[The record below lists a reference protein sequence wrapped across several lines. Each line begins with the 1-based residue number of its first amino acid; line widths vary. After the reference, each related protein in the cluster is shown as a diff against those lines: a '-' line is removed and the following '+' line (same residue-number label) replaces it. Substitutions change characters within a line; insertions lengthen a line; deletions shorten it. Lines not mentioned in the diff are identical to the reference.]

1 MREWTNKSMKK
12 MKKNQVISDCCSLD
26 GSEFR
31 ETLTESF
38 VNHVSIYAFLISIFD
53 LRSVISQLYGQ
64 LMYCSRL

>member
-1 MREWTNKSMKK
+1 MKK

-31 ETLTESF
+31 ETLTEF
-38 VNHVSIYAFLISIFD
+38 VNHVSMYAFLISVLD

>member
-1 MREWTNKSMKK
+1 MREWNNKSMKK

-38 VNHVSIYAFLISIFD
+38 VNHVSIYAFLISVLD
-53 LRSVISQLYGQ
+53 LR
-64 LMYCSRL
+64 